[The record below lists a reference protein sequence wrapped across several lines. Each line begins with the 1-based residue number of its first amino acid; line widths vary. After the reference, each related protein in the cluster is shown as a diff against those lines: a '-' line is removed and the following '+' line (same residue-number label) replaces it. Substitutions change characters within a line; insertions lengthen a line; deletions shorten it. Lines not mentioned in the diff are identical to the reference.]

1 MVNFVM
7 NIYSVIGIWVS
18 ELVVKIEIYMY
29 FKVVLYEK
37 KFMMCLFFG
46 DDLFRILFF
55 KCCNFNNYKYLFVNI
70 YY

>member
-1 MVNFVM
+1 
-7 NIYSVIGIWVS
+7 
-18 ELVVKIEIYMY
+18 MY